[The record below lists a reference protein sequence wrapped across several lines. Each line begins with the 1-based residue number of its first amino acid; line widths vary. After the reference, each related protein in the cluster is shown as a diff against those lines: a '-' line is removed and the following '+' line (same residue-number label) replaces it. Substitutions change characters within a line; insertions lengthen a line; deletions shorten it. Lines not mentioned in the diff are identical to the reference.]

1 MMNES
6 KLGEHL
12 RITLRDPFAR
22 ACEFTTLI
30 KDIIYIREDE
40 DYIIG
45 EGSVKVPKNKIFKI
59 EKLK

>member
-6 KLGEHL
+6 KPGEHL

-22 ACEFTTLI
+22 ASEFTTLI
-30 KDIIYIREDE
+30 KEITYIREDK
-40 DYIIG
+40 DYIYG
-45 EGSVKVPKNKIFKI
+45 EESIKIHKNKIFKI